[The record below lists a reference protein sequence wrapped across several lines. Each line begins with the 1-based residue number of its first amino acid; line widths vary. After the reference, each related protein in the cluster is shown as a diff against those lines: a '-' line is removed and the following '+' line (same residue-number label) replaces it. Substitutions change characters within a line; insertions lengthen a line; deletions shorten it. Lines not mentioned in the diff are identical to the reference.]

1 MIMIKTI
8 ITFIILFS
16 LDNLIG
22 IFMPRTLWGLY
33 VIVPYTL
40 LIAICL
46 YTFYDDNNH
55 LPILAFV
62 FGFIVDIY
70 NANLMGLYA
79 VLLPLIVVVI
89 KKYII
94 PITPLNFVS
103 LFYMSVIAI
112 MSIEI
117 SVYILVTIVT
127 AQTMPLFRFIQH
139 RLMITLVFNAIMLA
153 IIYWP
158 LVKLFRP
165 KDDKK
170 RKIKTV
176 MMDNTRA

>member
-1 MIMIKTI
+1 MIIKTI

-22 IFMPRTLWGLY
+22 IFMPRTLWDLY

-46 YTFYDDNNH
+46 HTFYDDDNH
-55 LPILAFV
+55 LPILV
-62 FGFIVDIY
+62 LIFGFVVDIY
-70 NANLMGLYA
+70 NANLIGLYA
-79 VLLPLIVVVI
+79 TLFLIVVIII

-103 LFYMSVIAI
+103 IFYISVIAI
-112 MSIEI
+112 MSIEM
-117 SVYILVTIVT
+117 SVFILVSFVT
-127 AQTMPLFRFIQH
+127 TQTMTFFRFIQH
-139 RLMITLVFNAIMLA
+139 RLIITLVFNIIMLA
-153 IIYWP
+153 IMYWP

-170 RKIKTV
+170 RKSKLS
-176 MMDNTRA
+176 